1 MKKGYHAACPS
12 LAADSEGVL
21 FMVPIIYNLFPTLV
35 GPVDGWITHAERA
48 RAMGFNWVYVNP
60 FCYPGF
66 SGSLY
71 AIKEHDRLHPAL
83 EPRSGER
90 GIDALPDAVRAI
102 RAMGL
107 GVMIDLVVNHTAKDS
122 PLVTRHPTWFRWAS
136 DGRLVSPLAVDPA
149 DTRKV
154 VVWGDLAQVDN
165 AGSPD
170 REALWRFWEGLV
182 DRALDLGITGFRGD
196 AAYKVPAPL
205 WRRLAARAKARE
217 PGALFVA
224 ETLGCTPEEV
234 AALGG
239 VGFDYFYNSSKWW
252 DLVAPWCLE
261 QHERFRTVAPSIA
274 FPESH
279 DTPRLAAETGGSEA
293 IQRQRYA
300 LAALFSAG
308 VQMTVGYEFGFQRP
322 LDVVKTRPTD
332 WEEPRFDLAPFLRLV
347 NGLKAA
353 HPLLRGEGVL
363 RRLDWGGSAVTVL
376 RRWSDEAGTHRG
388 VLVVNRD
395 LTVEREV
402 TVDRSE
408 LPAGAEVLRP
418 CRDARPLAGGPVPDR
433 LALAPAEVVLL
444 AEGPGGPGGE
454 RRAS

>member
-1 MKKGYHAACPS
+1 
-12 LAADSEGVL
+12 
-21 FMVPIIYNLFPTLV
+21 MVPIIYNLFPTLV

-48 RAMGFNWVYVNP
+48 RGMGFNWVYVNP

-71 AIKEHDRLHPAL
+71 AIKEQDRLHPAL
-83 EPRSGER
+83 EPCSGER
-90 GIDALPDAVRAI
+90 GRDAIADAVRAI

-107 GVMIDLVVNHTAKDS
+107 GVMIDLVVNHTSKDS
-122 PLVTRHPTWFRWAS
+122 PLVARHPSWFRWDG
-136 DGRLVSPLAVDPA
+136 DGRVASPRVADPA

-165 AGSPD
+165 AGSRE
-170 REALWRFWEGLV
+170 REALWQFWEGLV
-182 DRALDLGITGFRGD
+182 DRALDLGVTGFRGD
-196 AAYKVPAPL
+196 AAYKIPAPL
-205 WRRLAARAKARE
+205 WRRLSAFAKARE
-217 PGALFVA
+217 PNALFVA

-252 DLVAPWCLE
+252 DLVAPWCLD
-261 QHERFRTVAPSIA
+261 QHERFRTVAPSIS

-293 IQRQRYA
+293 VQRQRYA

-332 WEEPRFDLAPFLRLV
+332 WEEPRFDLATFLRRV
-347 NGLKAA
+347 NGLKAT

-363 RRLDWGGSAVTVL
+363 RRLDWGGSEVTVL
-376 RRWSDEAGTHRG
+376 RRWSDEAGSHRG
-388 VLVVNRD
+388 VVVINRD
-395 LTVEREV
+395 LTGQREV

-408 LPAGAEVLRP
+408 LPGGSTVLRP
-418 CRDARPLAGGPVPDR
+418 CRDGWPVTGCAVPDR

-444 AEGPGGPGGE
+444 AEAPGVPAGE
-454 RRAS
+454 CRAPS

>member
-1 MKKGYHAACPS
+1 MRKGYHAVRDGSPS
-12 LAADSEGVL
+12 GCGTMTDV
-21 FMVPIIYNLFPTLV
+21 MVPIIYNLFPTLV
-35 GPVDGWITHAERA
+35 GPVDGWIAHAERA

-60 FCYPGF
+60 FWYPGF

-83 EPRSGER
+83 EPRSGEP
-90 GIDALPDAVRAI
+90 GADGLAGAIRAI

-122 PLVTRHPTWFRWAS
+122 PLVDRHPSWFRW
-136 DGRLVSPLAVDPA
+136 DGKGRLASPRVVDPA
-149 DTRKV
+149 DTGNV

-165 AGSPD
+165 AGSAD
-170 REALWRFWEGLV
+170 REALWRFWESLV
-182 DRALDLGITGFRGD
+182 DRALDLGVTGFRGD

-205 WRRLAARAKARE
+205 WRRLSARAEARE
-217 PGALFVA
+217 PDAVFLA

-239 VGFDYFYNSSKWW
+239 AGFDYFYNSSKWW
-252 DLVAPWCLE
+252 DLVAPWCLD
-261 QHERFRTVAPSIA
+261 QHERFRAVAPSIS

-293 IQRQRYA
+293 VQRQRYA
-300 LAALFSAG
+300 IAALFSAG

-332 WEEPRFDLAPFLRLV
+332 WEAPRFDLSAFVRRV
-347 NGLKAA
+347 NALKAA

-363 RRLDWGGSAVTVL
+363 RRLDWGAPDVTVL

-388 VLVVNRD
+388 VVVVNRD
-395 LTVEREV
+395 PAGPREV

-408 LPAGAEVLRP
+408 LPGGCRVLRL
-418 CRDARPLAGGPVPDR
+418 CRDAGPPAGCRVPER

-444 AEGPGGPGGE
+444 A
-454 RRAS
+454 AA